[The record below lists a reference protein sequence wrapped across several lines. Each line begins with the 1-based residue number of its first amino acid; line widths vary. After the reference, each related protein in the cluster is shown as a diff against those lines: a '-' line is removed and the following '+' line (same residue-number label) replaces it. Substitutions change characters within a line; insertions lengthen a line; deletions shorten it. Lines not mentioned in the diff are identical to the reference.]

1 MRRALLKF
9 STVKRPLFSS
19 FCNLSLQVW
28 YPLLRFREEGMETF
42 TIGPE
47 AGKTYTSKKGYP
59 CKSDR
64 DIASVSTQVSI
75 GDVNTM

>member
-1 MRRALLKF
+1 
-9 STVKRPLFSS
+9 
-19 FCNLSLQVW
+19 
-28 YPLLRFREEGMETF
+28 METF